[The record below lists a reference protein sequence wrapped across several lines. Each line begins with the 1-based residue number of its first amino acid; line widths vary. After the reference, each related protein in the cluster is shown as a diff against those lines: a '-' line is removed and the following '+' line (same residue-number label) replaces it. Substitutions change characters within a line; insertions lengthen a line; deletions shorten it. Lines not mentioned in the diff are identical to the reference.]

1 MENRLSTWTPVK
13 SHRSLFLCVPYGAR
27 VVSHGVRKR
36 DSLAFA
42 TSVEERDAFG
52 RLRGAL
58 AWKQSLSS
66 FLLSAFCLLLFVFPS
81 PGEIVSNYKVQKLP
95 GEVLDQQQQR
105 GRRESAK
112 SPSPRNHGN
121 PQLGTKQTL
130 LQHTRTHNTQNLPPP
145 ENAACYCCCCY
156 TKEKK
161 LRAQSVRGEE
171 PGGVQLGAGL
181 KNSPKHFHKLR
192 FALIYTRCCCCCYF
206 YFSSSVSKHSPERVG
221 REPRKAK
228 NQHQLEESVRWF
240 RTTAASVAGWLR

>member
-1 MENRLSTWTPVK
+1 MEAKPE
-13 SHRSLFLCVPYGAR
+13 FF
-27 VVSHGVRKR
+27 
-36 DSLAFA
+36 LAFRFLFA
-42 TSVEERDAFG
+42 FVCFPFSRRNCVKLQSPNYPARSWINNNNEEEERA
-52 RLRGAL
+52 
-58 AWKQSLSS
+58 QN
-66 FLLSAFCLLLFVFPS
+66 P
-81 PGEIVSNYKVQKLP
+81 
-95 GEVLDQQQQR
+95 
-105 GRRESAK
+105 
-112 SPSPRNHGN
+112 PRNHGN

-192 FALIYTRCCCCCYF
+192 FALIYTRCCCCYF
-206 YFSSSVSKHSPERVG
+206 CFSSSVSKHSPERVG

-228 NQHQLEESVRWF
+228 NQLQMEEPVRWF
-240 RTTAASVAGWLR
+240 RTTAASVAGRLR